1 MLFAMKKIETTPI
14 MINTMIIVEIIAFI
28 LSFNELMIE
37 ITKSLASTRSVIK
50 SLFVVTLS
58 LFDVQMYLPVYLSDW
73 NLYLCDIFGQKYLS
87 RRLDFIQSVKI
98 NVDV

>member
-1 MLFAMKKIETTPI
+1 MLFAMKKIDITPI
-14 MINTMIIVEIIAFI
+14 MINTMMIVEIIAFI

-58 LFDVQMYLPVYLSDW
+58 SGKM
-73 NLYLCDIFGQKYLS
+73 
-87 RRLDFIQSVKI
+87 
-98 NVDV
+98 